1 MTTVEIILLVVGVIV
16 FIASFVFSAKMDD
29 ADAER
34 KAELSDRQKE
44 AIEKQI
50 RDVFEEQVSDVK
62 ERTEIAL
69 DRLSNVKM
77 NEMNEYSET
86 ILGEINRNHNEVMF
100 LYDMLNEKKKEVNNT
115 VRDVIAVKKELNETI
130 KATSIDKEDTPD
142 VGFMAGEQL
151 IKQEKTNK
159 RTRTTKA
166 KKNDDTVTVGTED
179 LISDSTAYENEKP
192 ARGKRKTT
200 AKTVKQAD
208 KLVEESLAK
217 NPDNIET
224 QSVNNNNERI
234 LKLNS
239 EGKSIVEI
247 AKELGLGIGEVKL
260 VIDLF
265 RGGK

>member
-16 FIASFVFSAKMDD
+16 FIASFVFSAKLDD

-44 AIEKQI
+44 AIERQI
-50 RDVFEEQVSDVK
+50 RDVFDEQVSEVK

-130 KATSIDKEDTPD
+130 KASNTDTEDAHD

-151 IKQEKTNK
+151 IKQEKANK
-159 RTRTTKA
+159 RTRTSKV
-166 KKNDDTVTVGTED
+166 KKSAETED
-179 LISDSTAYENEKP
+179 LLSNSFNDENVKP
-192 ARGKRKTT
+192 ARRKRKTA
-200 AKTVKQAD
+200 AKTAEQTD
-208 KLVEESLAK
+208 KLVEETLEKFS
-217 NPDNIET
+217 DNIET

-239 EGKSIVEI
+239 EGKSVVEI